1 MARPKE
7 FNKQAAL
14 EAATDV
20 FRAHGFAGT
29 STEMLTTAMQ
39 IGRQS
44 LYDTFGDKWH
54 LYGAA
59 LEQYAQAETRAHMAA
74 LRSRDKAIDGIA
86 RLLARVVAEASRP
99 CLGIGSVSE
108 FGDTKPELAQI
119 REAAGRPLRDALV
132 DSVREAQRQGDIAAD
147 LGARYAAAFLLAQIA
162 AIRLAA
168 RGGAS
173 DAELRAHAKLAL
185 KALS

>member
-1 MARPKE
+1 
-7 FNKQAAL
+7 
-14 EAATDV
+14 
-20 FRAHGFAGT
+20 
-29 STEMLTTAMQ
+29 
-39 IGRQS
+39 
-44 LYDTFGDKWH
+44 
-54 LYGAA
+54 
-59 LEQYAQAETRAHMAA
+59 
-74 LRSRDKAIDGIA
+74 
-86 RLLARVVAEASRP
+86 VVAEASRP